1 MDSDNNNIIIKVRDL
16 NVHLQD
22 HHVLQNISFDI
33 EAGEIVSLI
42 GPNGSG
48 KTTLVK
54 TLLGL
59 IPYSGLVEVLGG
71 PPGKPNGHIGY
82 VPQRIDFDRTIPL
95 TVQDLHAL
103 FSERAERRKAH
114 YIECLDRVKASHLL
128 DRQLGDLSGGEFQR
142 VVMGLAL
149 HRDPQLLI
157 LDEPA
162 AGVDMEGEI
171 LFYQML
177 GELKMK
183 EKITVILVSHDI
195 GVVYKHATQVLCINH
210 SLMCN
215 GVPQEV
221 LTPERLEKLYGQGTI
236 YHHSEH
242 LPVNK

>member
-22 HHVLQNISFDI
+22 HHVLQNINFDI
-33 EAGEIVSLI
+33 EMGEIVSLI

-59 IPYSGLVEVLGG
+59 IPYSGLVEGLNG
-71 PPGKPNGHIGY
+71 PPGKPNGRVGY

-103 FSERAERRKAH
+103 FSERAERHKEH
-114 YIECLDRVKASHLL
+114 YIECLNRVKASHLL

-149 HRDPQLLI
+149 HREPKLLI

-162 AGVDMEGEI
+162 AGV
-171 LFYQML
+171 
-177 GELKMK
+177 
-183 EKITVILVSHDI
+183 
-195 GVVYKHATQVLCINH
+195 
-210 SLMCN
+210 
-215 GVPQEV
+215 
-221 LTPERLEKLYGQGTI
+221 
-236 YHHSEH
+236 
-242 LPVNK
+242 

>member
-1 MDSDNNNIIIKVRDL
+1 MDFNNNQIIIRARDL
-16 NVHLQD
+16 NVFLQE
-22 HHVLQNISFDI
+22 HHVLQNLSFDI
-33 EAGEIVSLI
+33 EGGEIVSLI

-59 IPYSGLVEVLGG
+59 IPYSGSVEVLNG
-71 PPGKPNGHIGY
+71 PPGQPRGRIGY

-95 TVQDLHAL
+95 TVKNLHTL
-103 FSERAERRKAH
+103 FSERAERRRER
-114 YIECLDRVKASHLL
+114 YVECLDRVKASHLL

-149 HRDPQLLI
+149 HRQPQLLI

-177 GELKMK
+177 SELKIK
-183 EKITVILVSHDI
+183 EKITIILVSHDI
-195 GVVYKHATQVLCINH
+195 GIVYKHATQVLCINH

-215 GVPQEV
+215 GAPQEV
-221 LTPERLEKLYGQGTI
+221 LTPETLGKLYGQGAI
-236 YHHSEH
+236 YHHPEH
-242 LPVNK
+242 QK